1 MRGRKWLVLGAVGVM
16 LKLRTVECP
25 GGGSDAHITVGVG
38 EAGEKKGA
46 AIKQASEE
54 YWQQVEGKRELAQ
67 AEQKE
72 LESWM
77 EGLKTSD
84 QAKYQKAHDEKMTH
98 GWEGVKAFKEKGKTY
113 EERKQEVEQWMNVL
127 KTRDQAEYDKAKR
140 EYDNH
145 GLEGAEQYR
154 KTNKTWEE
162 REEEHKALE
171 KWMNALKDKNKE
183 LYGKVMVLYSA
194 NGWDAVKQV
203 KTAAVWL
210 VELKSTYP
218 DGADSMDYVIAA
230 EEFETNGWESL
241 KKWKEDVELNKWIEE
256 ADKVPE
262 SAEKKKDTGTAKT
275 NGDGNAE
282 KNQKQELKT
291 WMEDLKNTD
300 QEAYNK
306 MAYVLNSKGWKG
318 LEKARELRSWMD
330 GLKNNDQEAY
340 KKVLSVFE
348 LRGWEAVEKARKLIL
363 WMDENRKVLAARN
376 MDPSKK
382 MNQLDLAGGGLVV
395 ALDAQDEMTKRQAAD
410 KRAREAERQGA
421 KEVAEETL
429 TRAERVR
436 QLEWVALL
444 KVNDTNMFNQ
454 ALQEYKR
461 HGWEGLKLFRESRKP
476 WKQRE
481 EEELKKLRE
490 WVQGLQTG
498 TKEVHNAVNE
508 VLEKSGSEGVKQV
521 KGLAM
526 WLAELNG
533 ANSQAYN
540 KAKQELDSKGW
551 PGVRACKAKFEK
563 EEADKIEAA
572 GKAWVDGLDSNNK
585 VCQALKTLYDAN
597 GWGAV
602 WKYKDP
608 VNWLLTLNANN
619 NNAYKDAFAEFEKG
633 GLDGLK
639 QLKDTGKPKD
649 QRDKEAAAK
658 EQAPK
663 KDPKNAELEAWMNG
677 LKESEYSKYLNAQS
691 AYNTGGFDALKAF
704 KETGKTD
711 QDRRAEFDQW
721 LDELRATNELLHA
734 LVMGVYNA
742 KGWEA
747 AAAYKDELAQAETL
761 VKRDAETRVTQDT
774 AQLRHSGELELALDC
789 DGKITEIE
797 REVTEKVR
805 KKEKK
810 TVQKI
815 MVIKQLWVLVRWN
828 RKDWDE
834 TQYDRWDDWE
844 QRALREE
851 LDEADM
857 GLKRQQ
863 QKLAEAEQRAETLMD
878 ELDNLDQEIKALE
891 QAGVTVDDTESSG
904 KKTKP
909 GERYEEIELDD
920 GTKVTV
926 TITDSSSAST
936 AEQAEEQQEQVEEQ
950 QLTADQQKLLRLKR
964 ERNKL
969 DEQVGEA
976 LERWAARR
984 DLVTRATQ
992 RLHKARTAVTD
1003 WDTNMTTEEKK
1014 TRANERIN
1022 KRMTEVEQKATQIK
1036 TELEKLKEQQG
1047 QELKASQLEAQLKE
1061 LEKAKKVLT
1070 ALVEA
1075 EQTDNK
1081 IQKSEKELKTA
1092 REALEQRKKKSIE
1105 QKEAKAAE
1113 LKRELEKAN
1122 KELNELKAKLAS
1134 ATKDKDKPAL
1144 EQPVKQAKKLVD
1156 LFDAEVKL
1164 INARK
1169 LEEERD
1175 NASKALDELKTK
1187 LEGTQDAA
1195 EKETL
1200 QQQVQQAEQKLQQ
1213 AVSTLKKHEEDRL
1226 NDLTKAKKEE
1236 LEGATKERDELKTKL
1251 ASAKNKDK
1259 PALQQQV
1266 NQAEENVKSLD
1277 DEAKFLEAEKKL
1289 SEELENAIKQSDTA
1303 KIQKAETDLKKL
1315 ELDRLNNVIKAK
1327 KNELERA
1334 KKELEELKTKLTSAK
1349 NKDKP
1354 ALQEQKKQAEANVK
1368 SLEEEVKLLEDE
1380 KKLKEELENA
1390 INQNDTAKIQEAEK
1404 ALKKHELDRMNN
1416 VTKAKK
1422 QELEE
1427 AKKELEYLKTKLTSA
1442 TKDKDK
1448 KELEPKVQQAEQD
1461 VQLLDAEAKI
1471 LDAAAKIAEAEN
1483 NLLEAE
1489 NKLKKELAD
1498 AVEQNDA
1505 AKLQKAQ
1512 QDLAKLEGDW
1522 NKLEEQKKQLRE
1534 QRKQHL
1540 EKAKEK
1546 LGEQKYKLEAAKNEL
1561 NELEVQVQQAERAA
1575 DEKNQALENNQYITV
1590 WMKKTEYEL
1599 MEIGRTRAG
1608 KPVPT
1613 VIAEQAVTV
1622 PEQDEIGRYTE
1633 KCFEEE
1639 VEVETSETRKVT
1651 LKMVK
1656 LKPKGPS
1663 GHQKP
1668 SGDQS
1673 GTGSGGPDQ
1682 PDQGPGPGQGGGQ
1695 VVWLRK
1701 DSPEVKLLLQQ
1712 AKAQGLNVEP
1722 EPDDDLEDLD
1732 DSDEVTPQ
1740 EQQKLSEWMEK
1751 LKNEDKALYDAVHLE
1766 LMANQ
1771 WPGVR
1776 RYKKKI
1782 DKSKACAERREAERR
1797 AEAEAERKDLEARG
1811 RAWVERRDDLLKDWA
1826 ERLQALGNTQA
1837 AGHIGPKSGTA
1848 SLGGIG
1854 GYKPGAAGLGGYG
1867 GYGSDTGDT
1876 GNRFKDRFKDRFRG
1890 TGGQKPDIDWGGSG
1904 AGGLDVL
1911 FGGRD
1916 TASVL
1921 RQATFMT
1928 SWGGNDEF
1936 SVVKHMRL
1944 AERLASG
1951 GVAVHADDGSDRLYG
1966 WGGFGLGDVAAGNG
1980 VKVETIK
1987 AGTVLKI
1994 RDHMGRLREIEVK
2007 HDMIVY
2013 DGGSR
2018 SVWDTTGA
2026 LKLSGLHDP
2035 GQGES
2040 EQTGSKQA
2048 TQLTEQERRQQLEEE
2063 WRTSQQQKNAAKE
2076 QSESS
2081 GPRLVLTVTTPI
2093 QRFSCSGDTGLIL
2106 WTSMTAFR
2114 FQSNKT
2120 AVGSLTDSSGS
2131 SASHADGS
2139 TASTP
2144 ADAGSALAA
2153 STATTGTGSKT
2164 GSRASSKAG
2173 SSAGS
2178 TAGSRASSTAGSR
2191 TGSVADL
2198 TALESTD
2205 PSSTLTSPPAN
2216 EGTGADAGLTV
2227 STGADGSVA
2236 SSAEPTDPTLASGE
2250 AAEAKPAESAEA
2262 EPAKTVEL
2270 GSLFLGEGGDSVE
2283 YTPGLPLRA
2292 KKEEAKRLA
2301 DQAKKAADDATKAAE
2316 EMTKA
2321 AEALSQAIEKAE
2333 SVESLSAEM
2342 VKLTAT
2348 VDAKVYE
2355 LNVEKTKL
2363 NEVAT
2368 PPDMMYYGGFPNGH
2382 HHQVSHECLL
2392 RMYKEHRWDNGIMYY
2407 DGFPNGWHAANL
2419 GDFDVIE
2426 QEAKKYRDEKYEND
2440 KEAKRQQIEAKA
2452 GEITAKDGQISAKE
2466 GEMALKKEALEEKHE
2481 ELDAKKLEVSEMR
2494 AVIAELQRQLRAL
2507 ESQAATLN
2515 SEHSKLY
2522 AEFKLLEVDHKRLGD
2537 EKAKLLH
2544 ERTVLEEEQWKIIK
2558 DYVSLN
2564 EKLQYVYGY
2573 KVSSIHENHFP
2584 SASFT
2589 HPGLDFDE
2597 AAKSEPAESGSAVTV
2612 ELGSLYPDAGGS
2624 TVEVKAKSETGESGS
2639 AAPASEDAGKTA
2651 GEPAEASSTVP
2662 APEDSGA
2669 KPAETTP
2676 AVPVSTTAPATHVTP
2691 VKEEAAPVVKEETA
2705 PATHVTP
2712 AKAEPAKE
2720 PAKEATKEPAKE
2732 AEPVKEEAAAKET
2745 APAAKA
2751 PAKVAV
2757 PAVVRLFKTDANG
2770 TEVEM
2775 VENTDFTKKLAY
2787 GDDRYEFVSGVKC
2800 TKVMY
2805 GEHELWKKGDE
2816 GVNEPVNV
2824 TYRDTLSVVVVR
2836 DNEHSVSYKKN
2847 TITDKWAHDA
2857 TTKRTVA
2864 TRTAQPGSQGSSTA
2878 KSVIG
2883 TGTPSARTG
2892 LISPSLAG
2900 SGHTGG
2906 STSNLA
2912 ASKGLSTSTTNLTA
2926 TETLSKALST
2936 STGSLTTIEETSEHK
2951 SGTGTLRGAS
2961 H

>member
-1 MRGRKWLVLGAVGVM
+1 MRGRKWFVLGAVGVM

-25 GGGSDAHITVGVG
+25 GGGDNANITVGVG

-54 YWQQVEGKRELAQ
+54 YWQKVEGKQELAQ

-77 EGLKTSD
+77 EGLKTTD

-98 GWEGVKAFKEKGKTY
+98 GWEGVKAFKETGKTY
-113 EERKQEVEQWMNVL
+113 DERKQEIENWMNVL
-127 KTRDQAEYDKAKR
+127 KTRDQAEYDKVKH
-140 EYDNH
+140 EFDNH
-145 GLEGAEQYR
+145 GVEAVELYR

-183 LYGKVMVLYSA
+183 LYDKVMVLYSA

-218 DGADSMDYVIAA
+218 DGADAMDYVIAEA
-230 EEFETNGWESL
+230 EFESNGWESL

-262 SAEKKKDTGTAKT
+262 SAEKKKDAGTAKT
-275 NGDGNAE
+275 KEGENANE
-282 KNQKQELKT
+282 RLKQELKT

-306 MAYVLNSKGWKG
+306 MAYVLNSKGWKAV
-318 LEKARELRSWMD
+318 EKARELRAWMEQLKD
-330 GLKNNDQEAY
+330 GNQTVYDRVTR
-340 KKVLSVFE
+340 VLDS
-348 LRGWEAVEKARKLIL
+348 RGWEAVEKARRLVL
-363 WMDENRKVLAARN
+363 WSEEKRKVQAARN
-376 MDPSKK
+376 MDPAKK
-382 MNQLDLAGGGLVV
+382 MNQLDLAGGALVV
-395 ALDAQDEMTKRQAAD
+395 SVQEADEMTKRFAAD

-421 KEVAEETL
+421 KQAAEAVAETL

-436 QLEWVALL
+436 LLEWVALL
-444 KVNDTNMFNQ
+444 KVNDSNMFNQ

-481 EEELKKLRE
+481 EEELKKLRDWME
-490 WVQGLQTG
+490 GFKGNNQHVYD
-498 TKEVHNAVNE
+498 KVNE
-508 VLEKSGSEGVKQV
+508 VFEKSGSEGVKQV

-526 WLAELNG
+526 WLAELNSS
-533 ANSQAYN
+533 NNQAYN

-602 WKYKDP
+602 YKYKDS
-608 VNWLLTLNANN
+608 VDWLTDLNTNN
-619 NNAYKDAFAEFEKG
+619 NNAYKDALAEFEKG

-639 QLKDTGKPKD
+639 QLKDTGKPKE
-649 QRDKEAAAK
+649 QRDKEAADKAK
-658 EQAPK
+658 EEQV
-663 KDPKNAELEAWMNG
+663 KNAELEEWMNG

-721 LDELRATNELLHA
+721 LDELRGTNELLHA

-761 VKRDAETRVTQDT
+761 VTQDGQTRVTQDT
-774 AQLRHSGELELALDC
+774 AQLRHFGELELALDC
-789 DGKITEIE
+789 DGKIAEIE
-797 REVTEKVR
+797 REVTEKV
-805 KKEKK
+805 K
-810 TVQKI
+810 TKQKQSVQKI
-815 MVIKQLWVLVRWN
+815 MVAKQLWVLVRWN

-834 TQYDRWDDWE
+834 TQYDRWDEWE

-857 GLKRQQ
+857 GLKRQR
-863 QKLAEAEQRAETLMD
+863 QKLEEAEKQAETLMD

-920 GTKVTV
+920 GTKVRV
-926 TITDSSSAST
+926 TMADSASSAST

-976 LERWAARR
+976 LERWAGRR

-1003 WDTNMTTEEKK
+1003 WDTNMTTEQKK

-1022 KRMTEVEQKATQIK
+1022 KRMTEVEQKATQLK
-1036 TELEKLKEQQG
+1036 TELEQLKEQQG
-1047 QELKASQLEAQLKE
+1047 QELKLAQLEAQLKE
-1061 LEKAKKVLT
+1061 LEKAKNVLKT
-1070 ALVEA
+1070 LVEA

-1081 IQKSEKELKTA
+1081 IQKSEKELKMA

-1113 LKRELEKAN
+1113 LKRELEKEN
-1122 KELNELKAKLAS
+1122 SGLNDLKTKLAS
-1134 ATKDKDKPAL
+1134 AKSKDKPEL
-1144 EQPVKQAKKLVD
+1144 EKQLKQAERAVKSL
-1156 LFDAEVKL
+1156 DAEVKL

-1175 NASKALDELKTK
+1175 NAARELDELKTK

-1277 DEAKFLEAEKKL
+1277 DEVKFLESEKKL

-1315 ELDRLNNVIKAK
+1315 ELDRMNNKIDK
-1327 KNELERA
+1327 KKKELEWA
-1334 KKELEELKTKLTSAK
+1334 KKELEELKTKLANAK

-1427 AKKELEYLKTKLTSA
+1427 ATADLNDLKAKLASA

-1461 VQLLDAEAKI
+1461 VNLLDAEAKI
-1471 LDAAAKIAEAEN
+1471 LDAAGKIADAEN
-1483 NLLEAE
+1483 RLLEAE

-1546 LGEQKYKLEAAKNEL
+1546 LGEQKYKLEAAKTEL

-1575 DEKNQALENNQYITV
+1575 DEKNQDLENNQYITV

-1622 PEQDEIGRYTE
+1622 PEQDEDGRYTE
-1633 KCFEEE
+1633 RVFEEE
-1639 VEVETSETRKVT
+1639 VETETVETRKVPV
-1651 LKMVK
+1651 KMVK
-1656 LKPKGPS
+1656 LMLSRPGPGTGQGQGHGGQPRLS
-1663 GHQKP
+1663 GDHGSSGDQKP

-1712 AKAQGLNVEP
+1712 AKDQGLNVEH
-1722 EPDDDLEDLD
+1722 EPDDLEDE
-1732 DSDEVTPQ
+1732 SEVTPQ

-1766 LMANQ
+1766 LMSTQ

-1776 RYKKKI
+1776 RYKKKL
-1782 DKSKACAERREAERR
+1782 DKSKAIAERKEAERK

-1811 RAWVERRDDLLKDWA
+1811 KAWVEKRDDLLKDWA

-1951 GVAVHADDGSDRLYG
+1951 GVKVRGDGDDRLYG

-1980 VKVETIK
+1980 AKVETIK

-1994 RDHMGRLREIEVK
+1994 RDHMGRMKEIEVK

-2026 LKLSGLHDP
+2026 LKLSGVHDP

-2040 EQTGSKQA
+2040 EQTAQKQPA
-2048 TQLTEQERRQQLEEE
+2048 KTEQERRQQLEEE
-2063 WRTSQQQKNAAKE
+2063 WKASQQQKNPAKE

-2081 GPRLVLTVTTPI
+2081 GPRLVLT
-2093 QRFSCSGDTGLIL
+2093 
-2106 WTSMTAFR
+2106 
-2114 FQSNKT
+2114 
-2120 AVGSLTDSSGS
+2120 
-2131 SASHADGS
+2131 
-2139 TASTP
+2139 
-2144 ADAGSALAA
+2144 
-2153 STATTGTGSKT
+2153 
-2164 GSRASSKAG
+2164 
-2173 SSAGS
+2173 
-2178 TAGSRASSTAGSR
+2178 
-2191 TGSVADL
+2191 
-2198 TALESTD
+2198 
-2205 PSSTLTSPPAN
+2205 
-2216 EGTGADAGLTV
+2216 
-2227 STGADGSVA
+2227 
-2236 SSAEPTDPTLASGE
+2236 
-2250 AAEAKPAESAEA
+2250 
-2262 EPAKTVEL
+2262 
-2270 GSLFLGEGGDSVE
+2270 
-2283 YTPGLPLRA
+2283 
-2292 KKEEAKRLA
+2292 
-2301 DQAKKAADDATKAAE
+2301 
-2316 EMTKA
+2316 
-2321 AEALSQAIEKAE
+2321 
-2333 SVESLSAEM
+2333 
-2342 VKLTAT
+2342 
-2348 VDAKVYE
+2348 
-2355 LNVEKTKL
+2355 
-2363 NEVAT
+2363 
-2368 PPDMMYYGGFPNGH
+2368 
-2382 HHQVSHECLL
+2382 
-2392 RMYKEHRWDNGIMYY
+2392 
-2407 DGFPNGWHAANL
+2407 
-2419 GDFDVIE
+2419 
-2426 QEAKKYRDEKYEND
+2426 
-2440 KEAKRQQIEAKA
+2440 
-2452 GEITAKDGQISAKE
+2452 
-2466 GEMALKKEALEEKHE
+2466 
-2481 ELDAKKLEVSEMR
+2481 
-2494 AVIAELQRQLRAL
+2494 LQRG
-2507 ESQAATLN
+2507 
-2515 SEHSKLY
+2515 Y
-2522 AEFKLLEVDHKRLGD
+2522 GPDPVD
-2537 EKAKLLH
+2537 
-2544 ERTVLEEEQWKIIK
+2544 Q
-2558 DYVSLN
+2558 
-2564 EKLQYVYGY
+2564 
-2573 KVSSIHENHFP
+2573 
-2584 SASFT
+2584 
-2589 HPGLDFDE
+2589 
-2597 AAKSEPAESGSAVTV
+2597 
-2612 ELGSLYPDAGGS
+2612 
-2624 TVEVKAKSETGESGS
+2624 
-2639 AAPASEDAGKTA
+2639 
-2651 GEPAEASSTVP
+2651 
-2662 APEDSGA
+2662 
-2669 KPAETTP
+2669 
-2676 AVPVSTTAPATHVTP
+2676 
-2691 VKEEAAPVVKEETA
+2691 
-2705 PATHVTP
+2705 
-2712 AKAEPAKE
+2712 
-2720 PAKEATKEPAKE
+2720 
-2732 AEPVKEEAAAKET
+2732 
-2745 APAAKA
+2745 
-2751 PAKVAV
+2751 
-2757 PAVVRLFKTDANG
+2757 
-2770 TEVEM
+2770 
-2775 VENTDFTKKLAY
+2775 
-2787 GDDRYEFVSGVKC
+2787 
-2800 TKVMY
+2800 
-2805 GEHELWKKGDE
+2805 
-2816 GVNEPVNV
+2816 
-2824 TYRDTLSVVVVR
+2824 
-2836 DNEHSVSYKKN
+2836 
-2847 TITDKWAHDA
+2847 HDC
-2857 TTKRTVA
+2857 
-2864 TRTAQPGSQGSSTA
+2864 
-2878 KSVIG
+2878 
-2883 TGTPSARTG
+2883 
-2892 LISPSLAG
+2892 L
-2900 SGHTGG
+2900 
-2906 STSNLA
+2906 
-2912 ASKGLSTSTTNLTA
+2912 
-2926 TETLSKALST
+2926 
-2936 STGSLTTIEETSEHK
+2936 
-2951 SGTGTLRGAS
+2951 
-2961 H
+2961 